1 MNTRTHR
8 SLDSL
13 LARTTIGSLAL
24 SALLVITPAAVIAG
38 PQHMNKPQKASAKVS
53 LADLDLTTPAGIS
66 EAHQRLAAA
75 AKHLCREFSDSRRIS
90 DHATFV
96 DCYRDT
102 LASAT
107 QDFTAQLEARG
118 IEGTQVAR
126 NVP

>member
-8 SLDSL
+8 ILDSL
-13 LARTTIGSLAL
+13 VARTTIGSLAL
-24 SALLVITPAAVIAG
+24 SALLVITPAAAIAG
-38 PQHMNKPQKASAKVS
+38 PQHMNKPQTASAKVF

-75 AKHLCREFSDSRRIS
+75 AKRLCREFSDSRRVS
-90 DHATFV
+90 DNATFV

-102 LASAT
+102 LANAT
-107 QDFTAQLEARG
+107 QDFTAQLEVKS

-126 NVP
+126 NAP